1 MLARPAAPT
10 FPGKTRILQAM
21 QSHRERAATRPRRRP
36 ARSPWWAL
44 AAFVLALGLAGCSSG
59 GDEDSAQPSGTTQA
73 SATTA
78 ASGTTEAAS
87 TARTIQIR
95 VTGDQVETAE
105 RRVKVPLGS
114 DVRLEVTADRAD
126 EVHLHGYDRKV
137 DIEPGTPAV
146 LEFQADT
153 PGVFEVELEEAAL
166 KLVELQV
173 E

>member
-1 MLARPAAPT
+1 
-10 FPGKTRILQAM
+10 M

-44 AAFVLALGLAGCSSG
+44 AALVLALGLAGCSSG
-59 GDEDSAQPSGTTQA
+59 GDEGSAQPSG
-73 SATTA
+73 TTA

-87 TARTIQIR
+87 TAQTVQIR
-95 VTGDQVETAE
+95 VTGGQVETAE

-114 DVRLEVTADRAD
+114 DVRLEVTADQAD

>member
-1 MLARPAAPT
+1 
-10 FPGKTRILQAM
+10 M

-36 ARSPWWAL
+36 ARSPRWAL
-44 AAFVLALGLAGCSSG
+44 AALVLALGLAACSSG
-59 GDEDSAQPSGTTQA
+59 GDEGSAQPSGTT
-73 SATTA
+73 
-78 ASGTTEAAS
+78 
-87 TARTIQIR
+87 
-95 VTGDQVETAE
+95 E

-114 DVRLEVTADRAD
+114 DVRLEVTADQAD

-146 LEFQADT
+146 LDFQADT

>member
-1 MLARPAAPT
+1 
-10 FPGKTRILQAM
+10 M

-44 AAFVLALGLAGCSSG
+44 AALVLALGLAGCSSG
-59 GDEDSAQPSGTTQA
+59 GDEGSAQASG
-73 SATTA
+73 TTA

-87 TARTIQIR
+87 TARTVQIR

-114 DVRLEVTADRAD
+114 DVRLEVTADQAD